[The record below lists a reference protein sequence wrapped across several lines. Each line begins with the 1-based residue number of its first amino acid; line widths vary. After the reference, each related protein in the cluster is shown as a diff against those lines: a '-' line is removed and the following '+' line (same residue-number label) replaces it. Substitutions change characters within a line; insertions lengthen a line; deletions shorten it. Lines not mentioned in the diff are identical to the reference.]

1 MYLGIDGCKYGWICA
16 QLKNEAISLKLIE
29 HINDVKN
36 LNSKLIFIDIPIGLG
51 DQFNTR
57 TIDFKLRK
65 LLSKKILTSE
75 NVSFTNMICF
85 TNNSIRLHHVN
96 NSCSS
101 VVTNLEFPL

>member
-29 HINDVKN
+29 HINEVKN

-65 LLSKKILTSE
+65 LLSKKE
-75 NVSFTNMICF
+75 KVVF
-85 TNNSIRLHHVN
+85 LHPQLGKRWKLPHIN
-96 NSCSS
+96 
-101 VVTNLEFPL
+101 